1 MGHKVK
7 IRVGLKSGKTEKM
20 SFTVDEGKTVRLNG
34 EIPGMAVFAALV
46 GDPQVTVCRLSIEK
60 GALIVSASSQGS
72 DLLFNNHSCR
82 ESKVKVGDKLGFD
95 NGWIEFLECPEW
107 VEEEAATKFVSL
119 ETSDKTAMFVNS
131 DRTKVMSPEEL
142 PTQAYREEAQVET
155 PSRSQKTQK
164 DDATGII
171 MAAGTPDSVHEK
183 IHDQV
188 HDQVNEAQDQSS
200 HVHDHVTSR
209 IERNTGAA
217 AAVAEFIAFY
227 KSKQFWKHFAV
238 SFAMICFFGE
248 VASLIA
254 FGSKYDFSPIPTPY
268 SGLMISAFFA
278 ALSGGLYFGNRYWY
292 TRANF
297 QEYFRSFAWF
307 STLLIPF
314 SLSFSFPKSVIVF
327 ASLLLAASWIGIFSV
342 RYFNR
347 IPRFVPVS
355 VGSWIFVLL
364 LGFHWGAHIEWAP
377 VIHTNVD
384 ATRDVASETPVAE
397 APVQQPEQQILNVA
411 PPAPAAN
418 TIAENTAHLA
428 NEANQLALD
437 PMAQEQFF
445 EAVKAGNLARV
456 QSFVDRHVIDPVFT
470 LDHGSTALH
479 YAAAQGDLRIVKY
492 LVSKKVNI
500 DAQDAGG
507 TTALMW
513 ASYKHHPKVVEYLIS
528 RKANLAVRREG
539 GDRALEIARGVDDKD
554 IVAMLKDAMK
564 ARHLA
569 NIRSRH

>member
-20 SFTVDEGKTVRLNG
+20 SFTVEEGKTVRLNG
-34 EIPGMAVFAALV
+34 EIPGMAVFAVLV
-46 GDPQVTVCRLSIEK
+46 GDPQATVCRLSIEK
-60 GALIVSASSQGS
+60 GALIVTPSSQGA
-72 DLLFNNHSCR
+72 DLVLNENTCR
-82 ESKVKVGDKLGFD
+82 ESKIRVGDKLSFD

-107 VEEEAATKFVSL
+107 VEEEAVTKFVSL
-119 ETSDKTAMFVNS
+119 ETSDKTAMFVNP
-131 DRTKVMSPEEL
+131 DRTKVMSAAEMPVH
-142 PTQAYREEAQVET
+142 TQEPYKDHEARFENQDHL
-155 PSRSQKTQK
+155 QKPQK
-164 DDATGII
+164 DDATGMI
-171 MAAGTPDSVHEK
+171 MAARIPEHLGSPQS
-183 IHDQV
+183 Q
-188 HDQVNEAQDQSS
+188 AQDPM
-200 HVHDHVTSR
+200 HDRVTAQMD
-209 IERNTGAA
+209 RNTDGATGA
-217 AAVAEFIAFY
+217 KAVGPFY
-227 KSKQFWKHFAV
+227 KSKEFWKHFAV
-238 SFAMICFFGE
+238 SFAMIAFFGE

-268 SGLMISAFFA
+268 SGLTIAAFFA
-278 ALSGGLYFGNRYWY
+278 LLSGGFYFGNRYWH
-292 TRANF
+292 TRGNF
-297 QEYFRSFAWF
+297 EQYFRSFAWF

-314 SLSFSFPKSVIVF
+314 ALSFSFPKSVTIF
-327 ASLLLAASWIGIFSV
+327 ASVLLAAGWIGIFAV
-342 RYFNR
+342 RYFNQ

-355 VGSWIFVLL
+355 VGSWVFALFV
-364 LGFHWGAHIEWAP
+364 GFHWGANIEWAP
-377 VIHTNVD
+377 VIHSHGD
-384 ATRDVASETPVAE
+384 AQRDVAGETSTAPAE
-397 APVQQPEQQILNVA
+397 AQAPQVLNAAPTA
-411 PPAPAAN
+411 PPAPPTA
-418 TIAENTAHLA
+418 TVAENNAHLA

-445 EAVKAGNLARV
+445 DAVKAGNLARV

-479 YAAAQGDLRIVKY
+479 YVAAQGDLRIVKY

-528 RKANLAVRREG
+528 RKANMAIRREG

-554 IVAMLKDAMK
+554 IVKMLKDGMK

-569 NIRSRH
+569 NVRARR